1 MQPPILTSCGATR
14 PATAA
19 LRYDD
24 DPEHFA
30 SKPPS
35 GHTILVFDA
44 SDPVSHYGQA
54 RLLTG
59 IQRVQ
64 IEAINAALRIRAVG
78 SGPPIHVCCYIEG
91 RDGWLEIPACTFQTI
106 TDLSPAWVTALNR
119 LHLRLA
125 RTSPLASPHGATLVN
140 LGTSWWL
147 QNHFLSLRDAGARF
161 GIRYVPLVYDLIPII
176 APQYCI
182 KNLTRDFISWGLGIF
197 THADAYLAISGASR
211 ADLVTVAAT
220 RSHAID
226 PDSIGVIPLDAD
238 FRKAG
243 MTPAPL
249 TTLSRWRL
257 TEAGDVLLVST
268 VGSRKGHAVAFDA
281 WFDLIDRLGP
291 NAVPKLVCVG
301 NRGWHNG
308 VVYHRLQDS
317 AVLASHVVML
327 SGIAK
332 RCTSASTP
340 SRQPA
345 SPPASTIRERSVS
358 PDSSSTP
365 RPPRSP
371 AAACSTSARSETVG
385 APRYRPALRHDAA
398 LNETARVPLMTVR
411 PSHHGE
417 RPQQRRGMPLRRIA
431 QIPILLLFATY

>member
-19 LRYDD
+19 LRDDD

-106 TDLSPAWVTALNR
+106 P
-119 LHLRLA
+119 
-125 RTSPLASPHGATLVN
+125 
-140 LGTSWWL
+140 
-147 QNHFLSLRDAGARF
+147 
-161 GIRYVPLVYDLIPII
+161 DLIPII

-197 THADAYLAISGASR
+197 THVDAYLAISGASR
-211 ADLVTVAAT
+211 ADLITVAAT
-220 RSHAID
+220 RGHAID
-226 PDSIGVIPLDAD
+226 PDSIGVIPLDVD

-291 NAVPKLVCVG
+291 NAVPKLVCVA

-365 RPPRSP
+365 RPTRSP

-385 APRYRPALRHDAA
+385 AP
-398 LNETARVPLMTVR
+398 
-411 PSHHGE
+411 
-417 RPQQRRGMPLRRIA
+417 
-431 QIPILLLFATY
+431 